1 MSNTKTITAL
11 NSKFLLVVPGVFPMA
26 QELEGY
32 AADNAYS
39 FDDVNSVEVRMGVD
53 GKASFG
59 LLPFLSVQNITLQ
72 PNSKS
77 LSVFNLWAQAQILLK
92 EVITANGIVTL
103 TSIKQKYILSNGAL
117 SGFKPV
123 PDVKKLIEP
132 VSFKITWET
141 IVPIEF

>member
-11 NSKFLLVVPGVFPMA
+11 NSKFLLVIPGVFPMA

-59 LLPFLSVQNITLQ
+59 LLPFLTVQNIPLQ

-141 IVPIEF
+141 VVPIEF